1 MTPLEPS
8 GSRSPGVPSP
18 PPALVRPPQL
28 PPGTAASEGIIL
40 RHYANVMRRRWRWVA
55 LGVVMGLLGGYI
67 STLFIEEVREPTPYY
82 KATNTLIVTGG
93 TPEGT
98 TANLTQAAFL
108 LRSSDVLDAIAAA
121 TGLDPQQVNDR
132 VSAVARSDVLAVDV
146 TAIGLDPAETTRLA
160 DTSAAQLA
168 QFVSADQQRR
178 FEQARDGVLLKLE
191 ELKQQRARLEAE
203 IAADPAGADFA
214 RAELDSVVN
223 QYRLTYEQLQ
233 TIANQDGPAGGLS
246 TLQAASPIQ
255 INEKAYTIRLNDN
268 RNSRGQ
274 LGASSGTPTQTV
286 VETDLGVDAPPVSK
300 PMRLA
305 IGGAAGLVMGVALA
319 FLVEA
324 WDDRLRRRE
333 KVEQVTGLAVIA
345 EVPKL
350 PRDQSRT
357 TDVPAVDTP
366 RSRAAERY
374 RAVRTSLLFALHEHL
389 GAEAAGLTDQ
399 SQAPVVL
406 ISSPNPGEGKTTTCA
421 NLAAVLGDS
430 GIRTLVIDCDYRK
443 PSIARYLAPVPD
455 LDHPG
460 RPAKTRLD
468 GVWFIPAPRSSDSS
482 PLEVVHRLQETIQEW
497 RGAFDMILLDT
508 PPMLTTND
516 AADLLAVADTVLVVL
531 RAGQTRTGSAERV
544 VNLLA
549 RYRSDVLGIVLN
561 SLDDADMEAYYGY
574 GYSHEGEERERSR
587 RRPDPATGGS
597 AAATDPA
604 EPGRGPGL
612 FSRP

>member
-1 MTPLEPS
+1 M
-8 GSRSPGVPSP
+8 
-18 PPALVRPPQL
+18 
-28 PPGTAASEGIIL
+28 L
-40 RHYANVMRRRWRWVA
+40 RHYVNVLRRRWRWVA
-55 LGVVMGLLGGYI
+55 LGVAMGLLGGYV
-67 STLFIEEVREPTPYY
+67 STLFIEEAREPTPYY

-121 TGLDPQQVNDR
+121 SGLTPTEVNDR

-168 QFVSADQQRR
+168 QFVSQDQQRQY
-178 FEQARDGVLLKLE
+178 EQARDAVLLKLE

-203 IAADPAGADFA
+203 IALDPARADFA

-233 TIANQDGPAGGLS
+233 TIANQGGPAGGLS
-246 TLQAASPIQ
+246 TLQAATPIQ
-255 INEKAYTIRLNDN
+255 INEKAYSIRLNEN

-274 LGASSGTPTQTV
+274 LGPSTGAPLQTI
-286 VETDLGVDAPPVSK
+286 VETDLGVDAPPVSRS
-300 PMRLA
+300 MRLA

-333 KVEQVTGLAVIA
+333 KVEQVTGLPVIA

-350 PRDQSRT
+350 PKDQSRT
-357 TDVPAVDTP
+357 TDVPAVDAP

-389 GAEAAGLTDQ
+389 GAEAAGLTDRGR
-399 SQAPVVL
+399 APVVL
-406 ISSPNPGEGKTTTCA
+406 ISSPNPAEGKTTTCA

-430 GIRTLVIDCDYRK
+430 GTRTLVIDCDYRK
-443 PSIARYLAPVPD
+443 PSIAKYLAPVPD
-455 LDHPG
+455 LDHPA
-460 RPAKTRLD
+460 RPAQTRLD
-468 GVWFIPAPRSSDSS
+468 GVWFIPAPRGSGSS
-482 PLEVVHRLQETIQEW
+482 PLEVVHRLQDTIREW
-497 RGAFDMILLDT
+497 RDAFDMILLDT

-531 RAGQTRTGSAERV
+531 RAGQTRTGAAERV

-574 GYSHEGEERERSR
+574 YYAYYGDESERGR
-587 RRPDPATGGS
+587 RREDSGSATG
-597 AAATDPA
+597 PA